1 MSTKRSN
8 KTARVLN
15 LIATP
20 SETTSVEHEQPT
32 TPAAVAAPV
41 TSSEPQP
48 APEEKPKGK
57 ARSNTAKAKK
67 VSKPETTMPAS
78 DAPAAESSSPVSEAP
93 ATEQPQAAPIPTP
106 QPVVPIVQTVRE
118 KEQQV
123 SDDIKSGLLQA
134 LSESEAVAQ
143 PPESR
148 PADEPQAPVAVTDT
162 IEEPEAIDAP
172 APKPETITEPSP
184 KLEATP
190 PTMPETQQPPAPE
203 PEPAP
208 QQPEQPRNTVKIPQP
223 QAPSEQIYT
232 PAGEQDVEYTNV
244 LQELV
249 EETSLYYIANMMQCR
264 CQRCIADMKALALTN
279 LPSKYV
285 VLEKSKRA
293 AYMSVYAA
301 RYEKDLSVQM
311 MRACVIINEHP
322 HH

>member
-57 ARSNTAKAKK
+57 ARSNTAKTKK
-67 VSKPETTMPAS
+67 ASKPETTTPTS
-78 DAPAAESSSPVSEAP
+78 DAPVAESSSPVSEAP

-143 PPESR
+143 PPEPR
-148 PADEPQAPVAVTDT
+148 PAGEPQAPVAVADT
-162 IEEPEAIDAP
+162 TEEPEAIDAP
-172 APKPETITEPSP
+172 APKAETITEPSP
-184 KLEATP
+184 KLEAAP
-190 PTMPETQQPPAPE
+190 PTMPETPQPPAPE

-208 QQPEQPRNTVKIPQP
+208 QPEPPRQTVKMPEP
-223 QAPSEQIYT
+223 QAPAEQIYT
-232 PAGEQDVEYTNV
+232 PSGEQDVEYTNV

-249 EETSLYYIANMMQCR
+249 EETSIYYTTNMLQCHCR
-264 CQRCIADMKALALTN
+264 RCIADMKALALTN

-301 RYEKDLSVQM
+301 RYEKELSVQM

>member
-1 MSTKRSN
+1 MPSKRSN

-20 SETTSVEHEQPT
+20 SEATPVESEQT
-32 TPAAVAAPV
+32 TPPATPAEAQPAPAEPAKEKKHTNTTKQKKSSKAAAV
-41 TSSEPQP
+41 TP
-48 APEEKPKGK
+48 APEEP
-57 ARSNTAKAKK
+57 AQESPS
-67 VSKPETTMPAS
+67 VVPEES
-78 DAPAAESSSPVSEAP
+78 PAA
-93 ATEQPQAAPIPTP
+93 EQPQATPIPTP

-134 LSESEAVAQ
+134 LIDAEPPAPEEPAAPIAEDIAAPEAEEI
-143 PPESR
+143 PL
-148 PADEPQAPVAVTDT
+148 T
-162 IEEPEAIDAP
+162 EPEAIAVTEPEISPAP
-172 APKPETITEPSP
+172 ATPQPVVSGTTLPAAESP
-184 KLEATP
+184 TTV
-190 PTMPETQQPPAPE
+190 PTGIKMP
-203 PEPAP
+203 
-208 QQPEQPRNTVKIPQP
+208 QPEVP
-223 QAPSEQIYT
+223 AEQIYT

-249 EETSLYYIANMMQCR
+249 EETAIYYTTNMLQCHCR
-264 CQRCIADMKALALTN
+264 RCITDMKALALTN

-301 RYEKDLSVQM
+301 RYEKELSVQM
-311 MRACVIINEHP
+311 MRACVIVNEHP

>member
-1 MSTKRSN
+1 MSSKRSN

-20 SETTSVEHEQPT
+20 SEATPVESEQTT
-32 TPAAVAAPV
+32 TPATPAEAQPAPAEPAKEKKHTNTTKQKKSSKAAAV
-41 TSSEPQP
+41 TP
-48 APEEKPKGK
+48 APEEP
-57 ARSNTAKAKK
+57 AQESPSVA
-67 VSKPETTMPAS
+67 PEES
-78 DAPAAESSSPVSEAP
+78 PAA
-93 ATEQPQAAPIPTP
+93 EQPQAAPIPTP

-134 LSESEAVAQ
+134 LIDAEPPAQQPEPPAPEEPAAPIAEDIAAPEAEEL
-143 PPESR
+143 PF
-148 PADEPQAPVAVTDT
+148 T
-162 IEEPEAIDAP
+162 EPEAIAVTEPEAIPAP
-172 APKPETITEPSP
+172 AAPQPVVSETI
-184 KLEATP
+184 
-190 PTMPETQQPPAPE
+190 PPAAESPTTV
-203 PEPAP
+203 PAAIKMP
-208 QQPEQPRNTVKIPQP
+208 QPE
-223 QAPSEQIYT
+223 APAEQIYT

-249 EETSLYYIANMMQCR
+249 EETAIYYTTNMLQCHCR
-264 CQRCIADMKALALTN
+264 RCITDMKALALTN

-301 RYEKDLSVQM
+301 RYEKELSVQM
-311 MRACVIINEHP
+311 MRACVIVNEHP

>member
-1 MSTKRSN
+1 MPSKRSN

-20 SETTSVEHEQPT
+20 SEATPVESEQTT
-32 TPAAVAAPV
+32 TPATPAEAQPAPAEPAKEKKHTNTTKQKKSSKAAAV
-41 TSSEPQP
+41 TP
-48 APEEKPKGK
+48 APEEP
-57 ARSNTAKAKK
+57 AQESPSVA
-67 VSKPETTMPAS
+67 PEES
-78 DAPAAESSSPVSEAP
+78 PAA
-93 ATEQPQAAPIPTP
+93 EQPQAAPIPTP

-134 LSESEAVAQ
+134 LIDAEPPAQQPEPPAPEEPAAPIAEDIAAPEAEEL
-143 PPESR
+143 PF
-148 PADEPQAPVAVTDT
+148 T
-162 IEEPEAIDAP
+162 EPEAIAVTEPEAIPAP
-172 APKPETITEPSP
+172 AAPQPVVSETI
-184 KLEATP
+184 
-190 PTMPETQQPPAPE
+190 PPAAESPTTV
-203 PEPAP
+203 PTAIKMP
-208 QQPEQPRNTVKIPQP
+208 QPE
-223 QAPSEQIYT
+223 APAEQIYT

-249 EETSLYYIANMMQCR
+249 EETSVYYTTNMLHCQ

-301 RYEKDLSVQM
+301 RYEKELSVQM